1 MRGKAGI
8 FLKKIP
14 TESIFKYPVLISR
27 TPAGSSQPGVG
38 GGGGGP
44 SKVTDLCKRWGDR
57 FPTQIISKL
66 VNPRPHIY
74 VGVGGGGLIWAAVGR
89 PWQSDVSFFSNFQTA
104 QGNNANKYLICM

>member
-1 MRGKAGI
+1 VRGKAGI
-8 FLKKIP
+8 FLQRTP
-14 TESIFKYPVLISR
+14 TVAIFKFPVLISS
-27 TPAGSSQPGVG
+27 TPAGASQLGV

-44 SKVTDLCKRWGDR
+44 SKVTDPCKGWGDR

>member
-27 TPAGSSQPGVG
+27 TPAGSSQLGV

-44 SKVTDLCKRWGDR
+44 SKVTDPCKRGGDR
-57 FPTQIISKL
+57 FPTQIISQL
-66 VNPRPHIY
+66 VDPRPHIY
-74 VGVGGGGLIWAAVGR
+74 VGVGEGGGLIWAAVGR
-89 PWQSDVSFFSNFQTA
+89 P
-104 QGNNANKYLICM
+104 